1 MQVEIIASIYIIDII
16 VCTTIIAC
24 LLSNQ
29 RLLTSCS
36 LQAIHNGISVQPN
49 NMAPWDA
56 RVETSD
62 IMFPKKLRDFQ
73 SETTL
78 LSNFQLCIKLG
89 KTSRSVSIKGVC
101 SLHIPIERGI
111 HHVSC
116 LVMLAGYLGVSWLA
130 QRAATFLLT
139 TMPTKNGKI

>member
-1 MQVEIIASIYIIDII
+1 MV
-16 VCTTIIAC
+16 
-24 LLSNQ
+24 
-29 RLLTSCS
+29 
-36 LQAIHNGISVQPN
+36 
-49 NMAPWDA
+49 PWDA

-116 LVMLAGYLGVSWLA
+116 LVILAGYLGVFWLA
-130 QRAATFLLT
+130 QQAATFLLT
-139 TMPTKNGKI
+139 TMPTKNGKIYLPFAMSIPLCCSHCPVSKFPHLLWLKIFISIIKLTSIHGYYKSSK